1 MKAVAYIRVSSESQV
16 EGHSLDAQERLFYE
30 CCRNKGWTPVR
41 VYREEGKSAHADTIR
56 KRPRYVRLPVAVQL
70 CLAWGFERVMK
81 VPLVSIAQVR
91 ILAQGAFQPLPG
103 CGTLPERLTPKTHLH
118 REQIRKGLPPARR
131 FGLRDL
137 RFCT

>member
-1 MKAVAYIRVSSESQV
+1 MAVEDLVQVFQATVLGSELSRQTV
-16 EGHSLDAQERLFYE
+16 AVVGPERLSTHAVVQ
-30 CCRNKGWTPVR
+30 RI
-41 VYREEGKSAHADTIR
+41 ADTIR

-103 CGTLPERLTPKTHLH
+103 CGTLPERLTP
-118 REQIRKGLPPARR
+118 
-131 FGLRDL
+131 
-137 RFCT
+137 

>member
-1 MKAVAYIRVSSESQV
+1 MINDTVDLEKSRAVAKKIRAKDTVCFLNAFNALAELRLDDGLDGRYV
-16 EGHSLDAQERLFYE
+16 EG
-30 CCRNKGWTPVR
+30 CCTG
-41 VYREEGKSAHADTIR
+41 
-56 KRPRYVRLPVAVQL
+56 PVAVQL

-118 REQIRKGLPPARR
+118 RKQIRKGLPPARR

>member
-1 MKAVAYIRVSSESQV
+1 MAVEDLVQVFKATLLGGELSRQTVAVL
-16 EGHSLDAQERLFYE
+16 GPERLSTHAAVQ
-30 CCRNKGWTPVR
+30 RI
-41 VYREEGKSAHADTIR
+41 ADTHG

-91 ILAQGAFQPLPG
+91 ILAEGAFQPLPG
-103 CGTLPERLTPKTHLH
+103 CGRLPERLTPKTHLH

>member
-1 MKAVAYIRVSSESQV
+1 MAVEDLVQV
-16 EGHSLDAQERLFYE
+16 FQATVLGGELSRQTVAVVGPERL
-30 CCRNKGWTPVR
+30 
-41 VYREEGKSAHADTIR
+41 SAHAVVQRIADTIR